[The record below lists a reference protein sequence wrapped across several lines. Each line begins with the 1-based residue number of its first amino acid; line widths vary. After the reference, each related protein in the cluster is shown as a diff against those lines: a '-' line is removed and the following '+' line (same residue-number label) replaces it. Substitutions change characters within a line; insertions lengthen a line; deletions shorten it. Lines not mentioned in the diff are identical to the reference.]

1 MQPARRAVRMAVVAV
16 GFMLTWAAVP
26 ASAQQARPLENIQ
39 VLPADISRGDLI
51 QQMRGFSFAL
61 GVRCEHCHESS
72 PDNPDELAFP
82 LDGKEAKQQ
91 ARFMLRMV
99 RQLNEEILAQAPIRH
114 ASLTVRCVTCH
125 RGLPTPKT
133 LDVVLTEV
141 IEADGIEAAVQHYR
155 DLRRD
160 AVLSGTYDFGE
171 WSINELARVLS
182 ETDRTAAAIAML
194 RMNAE
199 FYPDSAA
206 IDFQLGGLDRTRGER
221 QDAIASYQ
229 QGLEKAPDNRRA
241 RQALEELQSASPTPR

>member
-1 MQPARRAVRMAVVAV
+1 MQPARRARRMVVMML
-16 GFMLTWAAVP
+16 GFMLAWVAAP
-26 ASAQQARPLENIQ
+26 AFAQPRPLENIQ
-39 VLPADISRGDLI
+39 VFPEDITRGELI

-61 GVRCEHCHESS
+61 GVRCEHCHQSS

-82 LDGKEAKQQ
+82 LDGKDAKRQ

-99 RQLNEEILAQAPIRH
+99 KQLNEEILADAPIRD
-114 ASLTVRCVTCH
+114 ASLSVRCVTCH

-141 IEADGIEAAVQHYR
+141 IEQDGIEAAVQHYR

-160 AVLSGTYDFGE
+160 AVLSGTYDFGQ
-171 WSINELARVLS
+171 WSINELARVLG
-182 ETDRTAAAIAML
+182 ETDRTEAAIAML

-199 FYPDSAA
+199 FYSESAA
-206 IDFQLGGLDRTRGER
+206 IDFQLGALHRTRGER
-221 QDAIASYQ
+221 EEAIAAYE

-241 RQALEELQSASPTPR
+241 REALEELRSGASTPR